1 MLTRPSCVRTAQRTD
16 SLEFRVEF
24 VVQSYLNFVFVDP
37 PADFDPQAR
46 GAACGAHTACKAS
59 CSRVAKVLR
68 TAYVHFLLWQYDL
81 DSFLLRKKSRR
92 LLRDAAPGNA
102 TAAAT
107 APLSAQFPFGQA
119 ECVHSCLA
127 DDYRFTQRHNA
138 HAGGATAAARAA
150 EGAFTV
156 PMLDVL
162 LAGGNEAGVSDDAS
176 ASASASAQEKEVLH
190 SRGRAAL
197 DIGPFTFPNLQSKRD
212 KLDAAAMQIRTTIQ
226 NFLNLRLRNT
236 VTPFVAASAVAR
248 FGTQVTQRLS
258 GKPVDVRACYCC
270 CALLCA
276 CAAAHAMLCVLMT
289 IARVSCPP
297 QIQFYGRFG
306 VEHSAGIRKVIN
318 FQVLGPNDRGFISLG
333 GITPGFFFGSATAFT
348 AIINRVANAT
358 AAARAAAS
366 SAAAAVQSALLSPP
380 PLPAPPLPPP
390 VPPPP
395 PPPPPT
401 PPPESPLNAGR
412 RKMLQAELSEAS
424 RLLSPPDLFGVSVV
438 APLLFPASLVDQA
451 RARALSLRIVASLGL
466 ASDARARA
474 CLCFQPRSGA
484 PSSSTG
490 ASCSASATF
499 LTRAS
504 STQRLRHAC

>member
-1 MLTRPSCVRTAQRTD
+1 VPQRTD

-46 GAACGAHTACKAS
+46 GAACGTHTAS
-59 CSRVAKVLR
+59 GRVADVLR
-68 TAYVHFLLWQYDL
+68 NLHFPSPQYDL

-92 LLRDAAPGNA
+92 LLRDATPVN
-102 TAAAT
+102 TT
-107 APLSAQFPFGQA
+107 APLSGQFPFGQA

-162 LAGGNEAGVSDDAS
+162 LAGNEAGVSDDAS
-176 ASASASAQEKEVLH
+176 ASASTQEKEVLH
-190 SRGRAAL
+190 SRGRTAL

-236 VTPFVAASAVAR
+236 VTPFVTASAVAR
-248 FGTQVTQRLS
+248 FGTQVQQRLT
-258 GKPVDVRACYCC
+258 GKPVEVRTLAGCARTPGRTHMRTAFRLTTMRACVHR
-270 CALLCA
+270 CA
-276 CAAAHAMLCVLMT
+276 
-289 IARVSCPP
+289 S

-306 VEHSAGIRKVIN
+306 IEHSAGIRKVIN

-333 GITPGFFFGSATAFT
+333 GITPGFFFSSATAFT
-348 AIINRVANAT
+348 AIMNRVANAT
-358 AAARAAAS
+358 AAVRAAAS
-366 SAAAAVQSALLSPP
+366 SAASAVQSALSPPP

-390 VPPPP
+390 VPPP

-451 RARALSLRIVASLGL
+451 RARACAFRAWGL
-466 ASDARARA
+466 LVLTRVPVLPTMQWRSFFFNWRQLFGIGNLFDPRVFNAALEARLLLPRACHRGMRLDAR
-474 CLCFQPRSGA
+474 
-484 PSSSTG
+484 
-490 ASCSASATF
+490 
-499 LTRAS
+499 
-504 STQRLRHAC
+504 